1 MYNTDKALKDDY
13 NTNANYRRYNYRL
26 NTDIDIT
33 KTTLLK
39 LGVSGWLSK
48 RNSPGLGDADV
59 WGELFGYTC
68 HRTPLLY
75 SQRSCSGSRY
85 RQQNKPMGSATQTGF
100 NENWENVIQTNIT
113 LEQNLKFIT
122 KGLKFVGRFGYD
134 TYNNNHI
141 NRRKWPEQWSA
152 ERSRDEMEI
161 WYSRKFRIVAICI
174 KKVVLAVTVVNF

>member
-1 MYNTDKALKDDY
+1 M
-13 NTNANYRRYNYRL
+13 
-26 NTDIDIT
+26 
-33 KTTLLK
+33 
-39 LGVSGWLSK
+39 
-48 RNSPGLGDADV
+48 
-59 WGELFGYTC
+59 
-68 HRTPLLY
+68 
-75 SQRSCSGSRY
+75 
-85 RQQNKPMGSATQTGF
+85 
-100 NENWENVIQTNIT
+100 IQTNIT

-161 WYSRKFRIVAICI
+161 WYSRKFRTVAICI